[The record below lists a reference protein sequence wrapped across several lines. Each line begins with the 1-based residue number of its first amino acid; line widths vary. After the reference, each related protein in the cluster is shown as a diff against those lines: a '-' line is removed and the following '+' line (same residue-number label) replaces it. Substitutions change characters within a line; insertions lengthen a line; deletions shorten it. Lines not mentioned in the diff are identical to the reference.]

1 MDKFIGQDI
10 ESLKERELFIK
21 DNAEAVENMGYSK
34 PLSSAEIDKLKEK
47 LADACIQ
54 HNAIAKQKK
63 VSDTAYNSELKELIG
78 IINATSDKLKSKS
91 EYVSEPCYKLID
103 EDEKT
108 AGYYNKEG
116 MLVYERPARQDELQ
130 PMLFKRNATR
140 TKTGAED
147 K

>member
-1 MDKFIGQDI
+1 MT
-10 ESLKERELFIK
+10 
-21 DNAEAVENMGYSK
+21 
-34 PLSSAEIDKLKEK
+34 SSRRSW
-47 LADACIQ
+47 Q